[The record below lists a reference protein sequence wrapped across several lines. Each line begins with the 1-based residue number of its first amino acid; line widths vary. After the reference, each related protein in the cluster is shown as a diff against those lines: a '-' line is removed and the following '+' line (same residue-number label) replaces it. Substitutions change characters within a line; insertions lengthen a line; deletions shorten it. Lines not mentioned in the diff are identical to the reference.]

1 MWTESEMKKII
12 IITLLLTLTAFTVNA
27 QFLFRISG
35 NGLEQPS
42 YMLGTIHTLH
52 GSVLDYTPE
61 YTDAESQC
69 RQFFTEYDVTDRQR
83 MKELHNAIEQ
93 TKGSLTL
100 PDGKSILD
108 LLSKEQIELLDV
120 RVKEVFGHKSS
131 DQRMSF
137 LWNFQPI
144 VFTNLINNKIMAEA
158 NRKHGP
164 RSNSRSALIDETC
177 IVRAKLHGKEIG
189 ELDELEDRLKLQGF
203 WPQSI
208 EEQLDSLMDLV
219 ANYDQR
225 MELAVKEIEAL
236 KQSTV
241 YWCLADFQSFSVMD
255 MWQTKIRSFPLMF
268 KVRNEKWLPKMQSA
282 MKKTPTMFVFGAGH
296 LLGDEGI
303 IHLLRNAGY
312 KVEQVKS
319 KK

>member
-1 MWTESEMKKII
+1 MKKII
-12 IITLLLTLTAFTVNA
+12 LITLFLIFATFTANA

-35 NGLEQPS
+35 NELEKPS

-69 RQFFTEYDVTDRQR
+69 GQFFTEFDVTDRQR

-100 PDGKSILD
+100 SDGKSILD

-120 RVKEVFGHKSS
+120 RVKEVFGHKLS
-131 DQRMSF
+131 DQRMTW

-144 VFTNLINNKIMAEA
+144 VFTYLIGNKIMAEA

-177 IVRAKLHGKEIG
+177 IIRAKLHGKEIG
-189 ELDELEDRLKLQGF
+189 ELDDLEDRIKLQGF
-203 WPQSI
+203 RSQSI
-208 EEQLDSLMDLV
+208 EEQLDSLIDLV
-219 ANYDQR
+219 GNYDQK
-225 MELAVKEIEAL
+225 MELAAKEIEAL

-241 YWCLADFQSFSVMD
+241 YWCLADFKSFSMMD
-255 MWQTKIRSFPLMF
+255 MWQAKTRSNPFMF
-268 KVRNEKWLPKMQSA
+268 KVRNGKWLPKMQSA
-282 MKKTPTMFVFGAGH
+282 MKKAPTMFVFGAGH

-312 KVEQVKS
+312 MVEQVKS
-319 KK
+319 K